1 MQPNEFLTDK
11 LVIMRTMSCDDPCS
25 VDLCKDLGMLY
36 KEEDDKQPALNIGEN
51 HKKQNFEKSKFFK
64 VIREG

>member
-1 MQPNEFLTDK
+1 
-11 LVIMRTMSCDDPCS
+11 MRTMSCDDPCS